1 MNPYSEHLKRGATA
15 RAMMQAG
22 SPHVP
27 HRASERAWRTKAN
40 RTARKAQAAM
50 LSPLGVLHGPRGTCR
65 KARRR
70 SVRLHEVRRMA
81 RALPYTPPCSY
92 FVAAHGIDV
101 SSDGRDSSASRGH
114 AARRPGGATEYAA
127 SVLRPCAAA
136 ATHAFN
142 GSARPLLYDRPK
154 HRRPKPIQCDLRV
167 TYFREHSRIKP
178 HHIPRRAKIG
188 ERGAWT

>member
-1 MNPYSEHLKRGATA
+1 MLRILPPKRPIAHQNASGAL
-15 RAMMQAG
+15 RLI
-22 SPHVP
+22 
-27 HRASERAWRTKAN
+27 ERP
-40 RTARKAQAAM
+40 KAQAAM
-50 LSPLGVLHGPRGTCR
+50 LSPLGVLHRPRGTCR

-81 RALPYTPPCSY
+81 RALPCTPPCSY

-154 HRRPKPIQCDLRV
+154 HRRPAVNGNCISTNCSTKSFAFVSDWRKPSPRAQRTLDCLSNVPISAL
-167 TYFREHSRIKP
+167 YF
-178 HHIPRRAKIG
+178 
-188 ERGAWT
+188 